1 MKKRTA
7 IALAGLVGLT
17 TLALGTKVYLDYQEG
32 ERIREIL
39 LQVRAFFAP
48 MGEIATV
55 FVDHTVSDQLQVKGG
70 VILTDGRFY
79 RFDYLAGE
87 LFYEEADL

>member
-17 TLALGTKVYLDYQEG
+17 CLAVGTKAYLDYQEE
-32 ERIREIL
+32 ERMREIL

-55 FVDHTVSDQLQVKGG
+55 FVDYTVSDQLQTKGG
-70 VILTDGRFY
+70 VIMTDGRFY
-79 RFDYLAGE
+79 HFDYLAGE
-87 LFYEEADL
+87 LFFEEDTL